1 MRVRKK
7 RDSEG
12 SKAYAAVVC
21 ILCACV
27 CVCVGNTCE
36 RRLQQQKLAEKVR
49 FTGEPSSDPVE
60 SITHPWVNHLYN
72 SSASLSFPYF
82 FYSSR
87 NGTQGLLQA
96 KHVVHY

>member
-1 MRVRKK
+1 MQQWYVFC
-7 RDSEG
+7 
-12 SKAYAAVVC
+12 VHVC
-21 ILCACV
+21 ASV
-27 CVCVGNTCE
+27 WVTVGNTCE

-60 SITHPWVNHLYN
+60 SITHPWMNHLYN